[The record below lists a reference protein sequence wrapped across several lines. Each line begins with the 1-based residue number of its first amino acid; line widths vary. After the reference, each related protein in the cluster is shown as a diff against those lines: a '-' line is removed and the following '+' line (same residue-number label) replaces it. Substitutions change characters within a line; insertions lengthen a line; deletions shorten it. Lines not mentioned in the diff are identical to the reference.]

1 MFITFEGPDGCGKST
16 QAKLLAEKLESSGRK
31 VLLTREPGG
40 TEIGR
45 KIRQIILSHT
55 SEGMAPEAE
64 ALLYAADRAQHVFEV
79 VRPALNGG
87 GIVISD
93 RFVDSSF
100 AYQAVALKVGYEAVK
115 AANDIAIGGLK
126 PDLTILLDVDPA
138 TGIGRIRK
146 SKARIAAEA
155 EVDRIE
161 ARDLEYHAR
170 VRKAYLDMAAREPE
184 RIKVVDAARFGVS
197 EVHQMVSSIVLS
209 FLDMRESKGQKK

>member
-16 QAKLLAEKLESSGRK
+16 QAKLLAEKLEASGRK

-93 RFVDSSF
+93 RFVDFELRLPGSS
-100 AYQAVALKVGYEAVK
+100 AE
-115 AANDIAIGGLK
+115 
-126 PDLTILLDVDPA
+126 
-138 TGIGRIRK
+138 GR
-146 SKARIAAEA
+146 
-155 EVDRIE
+155 
-161 ARDLEYHAR
+161 L
-170 VRKAYLDMAAREPE
+170 
-184 RIKVVDAARFGVS
+184 
-197 EVHQMVSSIVLS
+197 
-209 FLDMRESKGQKK
+209 